1 MSHTRGLTP
10 QEIRVLQ
17 EFRRIDSG
25 SMTFDE
31 IRKIKHPA
39 GGGDAPAHSLVEKGY
54 LTLDGSAEKFTLTA
68 LATEFLAYDPVPGVE
83 PWQSTVNRSPE
94 TT

>member
-17 EFRRIDSG
+17 EFRRIEAK
-25 SMTFDE
+25 SMTLEE
-31 IRKIKHPA
+31 IGKIKHPSK
-39 GGGDAPAHSLVEKGY
+39 GGEGPALALVEKGY
-54 LTLDGSAEKFTLTA
+54 LAVDEAGENFTLTA
-68 LATEFLAYDPVPGVE
+68 LATEFLAYDPVPGIE
-83 PWQSTVNRSPE
+83 LAQSSVNRSTE

>member
-17 EFRRIDSG
+17 EFRRVEAK
-25 SMTFDE
+25 SMTLEE

-39 GGGDAPAHSLVEKGY
+39 KGGDGPALALVEKGF
-54 LTLDGSAEKFTLTA
+54 LTVDSSGGTFTVTA

-83 PWQSTVNRSPE
+83 PAQSSLNRSTE

>member
-1 MSHTRGLTP
+1 MSHTRGLAP

-17 EFRRIDSG
+17 EFRRVEAK
-25 SMTFDE
+25 SMTLEE

-39 GGGDAPAHSLVEKGY
+39 KGGEAPAYSLVEKGY
-54 LTLDGSAEKFTLTA
+54 LTVDESGQKFALTA

-83 PWQSTVNRSPE
+83 PWQSTVNQSTE
-94 TT
+94 AT

>member
-17 EFRRIDSG
+17 EFRRIEAR
-25 SMTFDE
+25 SMTLDA
-31 IRKIKHPA
+31 IIGIKHPA
-39 GGGDAPAHSLVEKGY
+39 GGGEKPALALVEKGY
-54 LTLDGSAEKFTLTA
+54 LEVDGSGQNFTLSA
-68 LATEFLAYDPVPGVE
+68 LANEFLTYDPVPGVE
-83 PWQSTVNRSPE
+83 PAQSSLNRSTE

>member
-17 EFRRIDSG
+17 EFRRIEAK
-25 SMTFDE
+25 SMTLEE
-31 IRKIKHPA
+31 IRKIKHPS
-39 GGGDAPAHSLVEKGY
+39 GGGDAPALALVEKGY
-54 LTLDGSAEKFTLTA
+54 LAVDEPGQNFSLTA
-68 LATEFLAYDPVPGVE
+68 PATEFLAYDPVPGIE
-83 PWQSTVNRSPE
+83 PAQSSVNRSTE